1 MMDNQSIERIVR
13 RVLLEVTGGTADAAE
28 ERYLILSRQQH
39 VDELQ
44 MSRLLPPAAEVR
56 YLDDQAECWQSQVLA
71 EYQGYIVP
79 QLSINTMTDLALGKA
94 SDEQGQLILN
104 LLLSGKRVEVVDFVY
119 TAFEQTA
126 PHALWQLYS
135 SQRKQLEAFGLV
147 TYRVAVPE
155 KIMHQ
160 GHLVTEHDVE
170 RMAHEGVKV
179 AQLAPGAIVTGLAQ
193 DRAKALEVTIH
204 RT

>member
-13 RVLLEVTGGTADAAE
+13 RVLLEIHGSTASATQQS
-28 ERYLILSRQQH
+28 YLILSRQSQ
-39 VDELQ
+39 VDEVQL
-44 MSRLLPPAAEVR
+44 RRILPKGTEVR
-56 YLDDQAECWQSQVLA
+56 YLDDQEECWQSQVLA

-79 QLSINTMTDLALGKA
+79 TLSINTMVELAMGKA
-94 SDEQGQLILN
+94 SDEQGQLILT
-104 LLLSGKRVEVVDFVY
+104 LLLSGKRVSVVDFAY
-119 TAFEQTA
+119 MAFEQTA

-147 TYRVAVPE
+147 TYRAAVPE

-170 RMAHEGVKV
+170 RMAQDGVKV
-179 AQLAPGAIVTGLAQ
+179 VQLAPGAIVTGLAQ
-193 DRAKALEVTIH
+193 DKAKSLNIEIS
-204 RT
+204 RI